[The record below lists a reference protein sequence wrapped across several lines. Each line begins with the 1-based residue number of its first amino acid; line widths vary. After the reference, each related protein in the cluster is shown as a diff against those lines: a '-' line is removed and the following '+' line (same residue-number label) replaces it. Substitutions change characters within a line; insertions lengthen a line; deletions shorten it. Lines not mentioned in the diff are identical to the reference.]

1 MSQGNHAYIDHV
13 RRLEQRLGSGNEALR
28 LAVGGESEA
37 VGKLEYYL
45 LRSLGLT
52 TGPLVVDIGCGSGRL
67 AQQLAPDKGIRYIGT
82 DVVPRLIESAQAL
95 TMRDDWKF
103 SVVDD
108 VQIPCTDNV
117 ADFVTFFSVLTH
129 TTHEESCKYLQEA
142 SRCLKVG
149 GHVVISFL
157 EFRIPCHW
165 ETLIASVKAKA
176 GGPLI
181 QFLDRDAIAA
191 WQVIAAPPSTPL
203 STATKVISRFPKRFG
218 GKMGPPWNPWVILVS
233 PSRCCEKSRRHGR
246 SSNSMEQRIIERIGR
261 EFQGPDQNRVLEL
274 LVSYSGP
281 ESDRVRW
288 DILELSRGK
297 LEKIGEYLKAAQ
309 TDYRDILYWAEY
321 YQNDPMLR
329 GRDPKQMVDEII
341 AKWRRKSE

>member
-45 LRSLGLT
+45 LGSLGLT
-52 TGPLVVDIGCGSGRL
+52 TGPLVVDIRCGSGRL
-67 AQQLAPDKGIRYIGT
+67 AQQLADKGIRYIGT

-129 TTHEESCKYLQEA
+129 TTHEESFKYLQEA

-191 WQVIAAPPSTPL
+191 WA
-203 STATKVISRFPKRFG
+203 G
-218 GKMGPPWNPWVILVS
+218 
-233 PSRCCEKSRRHGR
+233 H
-246 SSNSMEQRIIERIGR
+246 
-261 EFQGPDQNRVLEL
+261 
-274 LVSYSGP
+274 SGP
-281 ESDRVRW
+281 AVDSFFDG
-288 DILELSRGK
+288 DKGHIPILEEIRWENGTFMKSLGN
-297 LEKIGEYLKAAQ
+297 LAV
-309 TDYRDILYWAEY
+309 
-321 YQNDPMLR
+321 LR
-329 GRDPKQMVDEII
+329 KM
-341 AKWRRKSE
+341 

>member
-52 TGPLVVDIGCGSGRL
+52 RGPLVVDIGCGSGRL

-95 TMRDDWKF
+95 TMRSDWKF

-181 QFLDRDAIAA
+181 QFLDRGVA
-191 WQVIAAPPSTPL
+191 
-203 STATKVISRFPKRFG
+203 G
-218 GKMGPPWNPWVILVS
+218 
-233 PSRCCEKSRRHGR
+233 H
-246 SSNSMEQRIIERIGR
+246 
-261 EFQGPDQNRVLEL
+261 
-274 LVSYSGP
+274 SGP
-281 ESDRVRW
+281 AVDSFVDGDKGHISIPEEIRW
-288 DILELSRGK
+288 ENGTSMKSLGNLGQSV
-297 LEKIGEYLKAAQ
+297 
-309 TDYRDILYWAEY
+309 TV
-321 YQNDPMLR
+321 LR
-329 GRDPKQMVDEII
+329 
-341 AKWRRKSE
+341 